1 VILHPAERAW
11 EVLRGYRDYL
21 ATIPDE
27 LTTIVNLRKAPP
39 APFVPAHLHG
49 RPVAVIAVCYAGRL
63 EEGERVL
70 APLRGFGE
78 PLVDTVGPTPYTTQ
92 QGMFDASVPHGLR
105 YYWKSDY
112 LGELSDAA
120 IDTLIAH
127 AWRAPSPMSY
137 TIMFHLGG
145 AIRRVGAAETAF
157 EDRRAHHALNINAVW
172 SAPCASDQHMAWARN
187 FWEAMRPHATGG
199 VYVNF
204 LDDEGEERVK
214 AAYGAAK
221 YARLVAL
228 KKAYDPTNLF
238 RLNQNIRPTA

>member
-1 VILHPAERAW
+1 M
-11 EVLRGYRDYL
+11 
-21 ATIPDE
+21 
-27 LTTIVNLRKAPP
+27 
-39 APFVPAHLHG
+39 
-49 RPVAVIAVCYAGRL
+49 
-63 EEGERVL
+63 L
-70 APLRGFGE
+70 APLRSLGE
-78 PLVDTVGPTPYTTQ
+78 SLVDTIGLTPYTTQ
-92 QGMFDASVPHGLR
+92 QGMFDASVPHGLH

-145 AIRRVGAAETAF
+145 AIRRIGAAETAF
-157 EDRRAHHALNINAVW
+157 EDRSARHALNINAVW
-172 SAPCASDQHMAWARN
+172 SAPCTSDQHVSWALS
-187 FWEAMRPHATGG
+187 FWEVMRPYATGG

-228 KKAYDPTNLF
+228 KKAYDPANLF